1 MNLILLKKSQFWTK
15 PFLCFALSLKGIFLQ
30 LVGVIAIKL
39 TSWRDLRLHVSKEKP
54 KVVTS
59 IDCVCNP
66 LQNVAPDAERR
77 HETKQKTDLEKSVA
91 RVSADTLITRIWATC
106 DVKN

>member
-1 MNLILLKKSQFWTK
+1 M
-15 PFLCFALSLKGIFLQ
+15 KGIFLQ
-30 LVGVIAIKL
+30 LVGVLAIKP

-59 IDCVCNP
+59 IDCDVIL

-77 HETKQKTDLEKSVA
+77 HVTKQKTDLEKSVA
-91 RVSADTLITRIWATC
+91 RVSADMLITRIWATC
-106 DVKN
+106 DVKS